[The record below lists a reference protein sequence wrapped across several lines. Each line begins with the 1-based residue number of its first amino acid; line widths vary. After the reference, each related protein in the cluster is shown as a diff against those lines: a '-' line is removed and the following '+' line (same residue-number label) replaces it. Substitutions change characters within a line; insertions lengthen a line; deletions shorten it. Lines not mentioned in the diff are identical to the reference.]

1 MANFGPAAS
10 RLRFAAKMKSALEQ
24 KMMQSAI
31 RAYVLIAAVSL
42 AGIADA
48 GRQGEVPGTFKLSPE
63 EAGARYGQA
72 LGAGRLC
79 KGFKVLPGAD
89 ELAAT
94 FKGVELATFQKAAAR
109 IVEAWQATTNCQAG
123 PNVCMRSH
131 LASCFEAFREIGPE
145 GSRYPGLIGYSSD

>member
-1 MANFGPAAS
+1 MT
-10 RLRFAAKMKSALEQ
+10 RFSM
-24 KMMQSAI
+24 
-31 RAYVLIAAVSL
+31 RVCVLIPALSL
-42 AGIADA
+42 AGIVDA
-48 GRQGEVPGTFKLSPE
+48 GRQGEVPGTSKLSPE

-94 FKGVELATFQKAAAR
+94 FKGDELATFKEAAAR
-109 IVEAWQATTNCQAG
+109 IVQAWQATTNCQGG

-131 LASCFEAFREIGPE
+131 LASCYEALREIGPE
-145 GSRYPGLIGYSSD
+145 GDRYPGLIGYSSD